1 MHDNKK
7 AVRFTPQTKVRGF
20 SLTLPNKKLND
31 IISNECEELFEWIA
45 HWNYDVNGR
54 QFPTMPDA
62 EKKAIRKAMEKVVTL
77 SIVHQ
82 MRELDK
88 DHSKYCKTN
97 K

>member
-1 MHDNKK
+1 MIDMKNQ
-7 AVRFTPQTKVRGF
+7 VM
-20 SLTLPNKKLND
+20 NE
-31 IISNECEELFEWIA
+31 IISKECGELFEWIS